1 MLVLQHSMSCWWPMP
16 GILNNHHGHVTA
28 WFAFRGPHYL
38 SRDPPW
44 SVGILPTFQACVF
57 AAAPPAIHPDLRAVP
72 EETLLSHASCLCP
85 IPSSAMNT
93 IPPLV
98 SLACWHLLIFQDQLK
113 NQNHLLCCSAMKRS
127 EAPVHFTA

>member
-1 MLVLQHSMSCWWPMP
+1 MP

-38 SRDPPW
+38 SREPPW

-93 IPPLV
+93 IPPLGLPGL
-98 SLACWHLLIFQDQLK
+98 LAPTYFSRSAQESESPPLLFGHEK
-113 NQNHLLCCSAMKRS
+113 
-127 EAPVHFTA
+127 E